1 MNYPI
6 PSSPQEIVAL
16 RHQPIDDELVAAAIA
31 GVIHLARSKG
41 QSVEELAAEVMADDS
56 LLAYD
61 VRQQLSRVVYDA
73 WKVVP

>member
-6 PSSPQEIVAL
+6 PSSTQEIVAL

-73 WKVVP
+73 WEVVP

>member
-6 PSSPQEIVAL
+6 PSSTQEIVAL

-56 LLAYD
+56 LLDYD

-73 WKVVP
+73 WEVVP